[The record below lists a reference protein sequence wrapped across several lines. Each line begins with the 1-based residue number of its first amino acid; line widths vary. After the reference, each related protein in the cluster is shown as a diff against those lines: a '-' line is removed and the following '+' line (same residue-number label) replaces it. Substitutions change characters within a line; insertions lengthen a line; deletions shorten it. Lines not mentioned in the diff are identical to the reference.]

1 MPYQCIPL
9 TDKEYKLTLK
19 RVMEHPTKSQKYA
32 RFKEKYELVT
42 KAIKQ
47 LESLGPHEHLPAI
60 LDPLKASQKE
70 CQEGMAKLLDSEYRA
85 MQKEDKRAR

>member
-1 MPYQCIPL
+1 MTYQCIPL
-9 TDKEYKLTLK
+9 TEKYKLTLK
-19 RVMEHPTKSQKYA
+19 RVLEHPTKSQKYA

-60 LDPLKASQKE
+60 LDPLKKSQKT

-85 MQKEDKRAR
+85 MKGEA

>member
-1 MPYQCIPL
+1 MPYHCIPL

-19 RVMEHPTKSQKYA
+19 RVLEHPTKSQKYA
-32 RFKEKYELVT
+32 QFKEKYELVI

-85 MQKEDKRAR
+85 MQKEARK

>member
-1 MPYQCIPL
+1 MTYHCIPL
-9 TDKEYKLTLK
+9 TEKEYKLTLK
-19 RVMEHPTKSQKYA
+19 CVLGHPTKSQKYA
-32 RFKEKYELVT
+32 KFKGKYELVT

-85 MQKEDKRAR
+85 IQREAKRAR